1 MFKMFTSITA
11 SPRVGSGIYPDISSV
26 DTTMDP
32 TSITTLPR
40 EGSGICKFNNCKY

>member
-1 MFKMFTSITA
+1 MFEMFTSIIDF
-11 SPRVGSGIYPDISSV
+11 PHEGSGICPDISSV

-32 TSITTLPR
+32 TSIIAFPR

>member
-1 MFKMFTSITA
+1 MVTSITA
-11 SPRVGSGIYPDISSV
+11 FPHVGSGIYPDISSV

-32 TSITTLPR
+32 TSIAAFPR

>member
-1 MFKMFTSITA
+1 MFKMFTSITDF
-11 SPRVGSGIYPDISSV
+11 PHVGSGIYPDISSV

-32 TSITTLPR
+32 TSITAFPR